1 MYFHFIVNRPSKR
14 LYESDSGTD
23 ENETDTESRPPQVID
38 QATTPKESQS
48 LLSSPPRLS
57 AQALREASSDVQS
70 ASPIQGASDT
80 PFRGQI
86 IGPTAVTQILRVL
99 ETMREKNREIK
110 RMVQRMLLRSA
121 ADDQPLQLP
130 KDISFPIRYPEQIEA
145 LDELLGDQK
154 MLSSVVRFL
163 SMFGMADVRETV
175 DRLMKETMSNELAR
189 MYNMKWLKG
198 KKKFVGL

>member
-38 QATTPKESQS
+38 QATTPKESHS

-110 RMVQRMLLRSA
+110 MMVQQMLLRSA
-121 ADDQPLQLP
+121 ADDQPLQLL
-130 KDISFPIRYPEQIEA
+130 KYISFPIGYPEQMEA
-145 LDELLGDQK
+145 FDKLLGDQT

-189 MYNMKWLKG
+189 MYKMKWLKG
-198 KKKFVGL
+198 KKKCVGL

>member
-1 MYFHFIVNRPSKR
+1 
-14 LYESDSGTD
+14 
-23 ENETDTESRPPQVID
+23 
-38 QATTPKESQS
+38 
-48 LLSSPPRLS
+48 
-57 AQALREASSDVQS
+57 
-70 ASPIQGASDT
+70 
-80 PFRGQI
+80 
-86 IGPTAVTQILRVL
+86 
-99 ETMREKNREIK
+99 MREKNREIK

-130 KDISFPIRYPEQIEA
+130 KDISFPIRYPEQMEA
-145 LDELLGDQK
+145 FNELLGDQT

-189 MYNMKWLKG
+189 MFNMKWLKG